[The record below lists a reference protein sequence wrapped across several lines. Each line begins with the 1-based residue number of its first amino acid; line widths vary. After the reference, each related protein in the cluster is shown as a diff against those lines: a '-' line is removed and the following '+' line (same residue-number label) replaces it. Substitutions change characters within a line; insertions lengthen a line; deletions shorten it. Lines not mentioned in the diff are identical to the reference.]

1 MLVLFYFASCP
12 FCQKVLSF
20 CDENQIKLELSDI
33 QKDPKAK
40 QELIELGGKKQV
52 PALKIGDKILYES
65 DAIIEYLSMQKR

>member
-20 CDENQIKLELSDI
+20 CDQNQIDLVLRDI

-52 PALKIGDKILYES
+52 PALKVDGKILYES
-65 DAIIEYLSMQKR
+65 DAIIQYLAQLKN